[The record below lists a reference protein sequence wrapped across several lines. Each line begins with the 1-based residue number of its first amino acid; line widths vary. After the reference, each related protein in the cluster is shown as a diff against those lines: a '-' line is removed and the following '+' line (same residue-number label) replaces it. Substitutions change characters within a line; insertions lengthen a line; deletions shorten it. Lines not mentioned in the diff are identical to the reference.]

1 MRPPW
6 WVRRALPSPTTGL
19 GSPGGGQ
26 GQSRDPRLSSRRWAS
41 VAELDRGSPGL
52 AGVEAAPTPTGQG
65 WKGRGEQAGGE
76 GQRDTPR
83 WAHSSSAI
91 TVSPAPGRGLILA
104 RLDLP
109 LHGKSLPFTA
119 RLMCS
124 VGNAESGGGE
134 EPTYYYVLKT
144 HKPPME
150 GPLPGHKALLPSG
163 PGFWRLWGSGW
174 GPPQRWLQWPLP
186 MTNGGWRAWGTLS
199 YSNKRGPLHSPF
211 PTPSVDTPGPMTSLP
226 VLATG
231 SGLTVMAS

>member
-1 MRPPW
+1 MFGLWIPPAWDGKSSPPTSARAASGLAQGRDLSMRPPW

-124 VGNAESGGGE
+124 VGNAESGGGRS
-134 EPTYYYVLKT
+134 
-144 HKPPME
+144 
-150 GPLPGHKALLPSG
+150 PLIIM
-163 PGFWRLWGSGW
+163 F
-174 GPPQRWLQWPLP
+174 
-186 MTNGGWRAWGTLS
+186 
-199 YSNKRGPLHSPF
+199 
-211 PTPSVDTPGPMTSLP
+211 
-226 VLATG
+226 
-231 SGLTVMAS
+231 